1 MNKKENPG
9 VSRRGA
15 AMLLLFSLAVS
26 VLLGFAMPVHAADD
40 GRTTLRTLRVGFY
53 PYTGYM
59 ATAADGSR
67 SGYAYE
73 LLQDIAQHENVTF
86 TYSCLNGNTQ
96 QAMQQLA
103 AGQIDLIPVLR
114 RTAER
119 DEQFAFSAEPIG
131 TVATMLTV
139 KAGNRSI
146 VAGDYDTFDGITV
159 GMSRS
164 GNGRNESFKAYA
176 EEHGFRYTSVYYDT
190 DEELSRA
197 LRSGEITAAAS
208 NRLRETKNEWIID
221 TFDEQSIYIAMRKD
235 DTVTQQLVN
244 DAISKI
250 NRNDPSWRTTLFNK
264 YYTGSHTSSKI
275 NLTDAEE
282 NYVIACNDADTAFTV
297 LVNPDRYPYSYMT
310 PDGMPT
316 GIMVDIF
323 QTAAGRARLRYKF
336 LKPADRS
343 EYKAMLADGQADFVI
358 DLTDDMSQAENYG
371 YKLTDSYLS
380 AEFSWVLLRR
390 HNGALN
396 NVAVAYD
403 FSPTSLEMPGLSDT
417 AHVEYLDSFDDCLAA
432 VHAGTVDAYYTYT
445 YQAERAVFD
454 DTRNELR
461 SMLSGERRNF
471 CIGVRQDY
479 DVLLRTVLNKSIDSL
494 TRAEISTITNAYI
507 NLGQQPFS
515 LTRLAYQYP
524 AIIVLTCLCVLV
536 TAVCIALAIRS
547 QRFRAETEKALRKAE
562 EASVAKTEFL
572 SNMSHDIRTPIN
584 GIMGMLDIAE
594 DNFDNKARVRDCM
607 TKMRGAASHLLSLIN
622 DVLDMTK
629 IESGN
634 MQMLDTSFDL
644 RALLDSC
651 CSIVEGQIVD
661 RHMTFTKQIGPFW
674 HPYLIGSE
682 LHIRQVL
689 INILSNAVKYTP
701 DGGEINFRAK
711 ETLFEEGLVHLRM
724 EIKDNGI
731 GMSEEFQKHIFEEFA
746 REENSTVSGIQG
758 TGLGMSITKN
768 IVDLMG
774 GTITIESE
782 PGKGSEFIVNLCF
795 ALSGQK
801 VELRQLPQL
810 EGLRALVA
818 DDDTDTCLS
827 VSTMLSKIGMRPEWT
842 ISGREAVIRTRY
854 AMEQGDEFSV
864 YIIDWMIPDMNGIEI
879 VRQIR
884 KVIGKSC
891 PIIILT
897 AYDWSDIEEEARAAG
912 VTAFCEKPLFL
923 SELRRVLAEP
933 FGAEPA
939 CRPVQLN
946 AEAFK
951 GKKILLVEDNELN
964 REIAVEILK
973 EAGFEVESAEDGE
986 IAVRKMK
993 QAADGQYDLILMDIQ
1008 MPNMDGYEATRQIRA
1023 LPDAAKAGI
1032 PIFAMT
1038 ANAFEEDRQN
1048 ALKAGMNGH
1057 IAKPLDIPHLLQV
1070 LADVLK

>member
-26 VLLGFAMPVHAADD
+26 VLLGFAMPVHAADG
-40 GRTTLRTLRVGFY
+40 GRITLRTLRVGFY

-73 LLQDIAQHENVTF
+73 LLQDMAKYEN
-86 TYSCLNGNTQ
+86 LNYEYLGYDCDVNEI
-96 QAMQQLA
+96 MDMLEN
-103 AGQIDLIPVLR
+103 GEVDIVPMLR
-114 RTAER
+114 KTPER
-119 DEQFAFSAEPIG
+119 EERFDFSAEPISNI
-131 TVATMLTV
+131 ATMLTV

-146 VAGDYDTFDGITV
+146 VAGDYSTYDGMIV
-159 GMSRS
+159 GVSRT
-164 GNGRNESFKAYA
+164 GNSRNDSFKAYA
-176 EEHGFRYTSVYYDT
+176 EEHGFRYTLVSYDT
-190 DEELSRA
+190 DEELSSA
-197 LRSGEITAAAS
+197 LRTGEITAAVS
-208 NRLRETKNEWIID
+208 NRMRQTKNEWIID
-221 TFDEQSIYIAMRKD
+221 TFDVQDSYIAVRKGD
-235 DTVTQQLVN
+235 APTLRLVN
-244 DAISKI
+244 NAIAAM
-250 NRNDPSWRTTLFNK
+250 NRDNPSWRTTLFNK

-275 NLTDAEE
+275 YLTDAEE
-282 NYVIACNDADTAFTV
+282 NYVIACNDADTVFTV

-323 QTAAGRARLRYKF
+323 QKAAGRARLRYKF

-343 EYKAMLADGQADFVI
+343 EYKTMLADGQADFVI
-358 DLTDDMSQAENYG
+358 DLTDDLSKAEDYG

-390 HNGALN
+390 HSGALN
-396 NVAVAYD
+396 RIAVAYD
-403 FSPTSLEMPGLSDT
+403 FSPSALEMPGLSDT
-417 AHVEYLDSFDDCLAA
+417 AHVEYLDSFNDCLAA

-461 SMLSGERRNF
+461 SMLSGEQRNF

-494 TRAEISTITNAYI
+494 TRAEISTITNAYV

-524 AIIVLTCLCVLV
+524 AIIVLTGLCVLV
-536 TAVCIALAIRS
+536 TAVCIALVIRA

-731 GMSEEFQKHIFEEFA
+731 GMSEEFLQHIFEPFTQEQ
-746 REENSTVSGIQG
+746 RSSRTHYKG
-758 TGLGMSITKN
+758 TGLGMAITKKL
-768 IVDLMG
+768 VDQMHGSLDV
-774 GTITIESE
+774 ESE
-782 PGKGSEFIVNLCF
+782 PGKGSTFIVRLSLPL
-795 ALSGQK
+795 ALGTPPKAEPSVVVRHAASAAASGSSW
-801 VELRQLPQL
+801 
-810 EGLRALVA
+810 
-818 DDDTDTCLS
+818 DDAS
-827 VSTMLSKIGMRPEWT
+827 
-842 ISGREAVIRTRY
+842 
-854 AMEQGDEFSV
+854 
-864 YIIDWMIPDMNGIEI
+864 
-879 VRQIR
+879 
-884 KVIGKSC
+884 
-891 PIIILT
+891 
-897 AYDWSDIEEEARAAG
+897 AAG
-912 VTAFCEKPLFL
+912 AETAAAAPAAAETVLPLAGL
-923 SELRRVLAEP
+923 HLLLA
-933 FGAEPA
+933 
-939 CRPVQLN
+939 
-946 AEAFK
+946 
-951 GKKILLVEDNELN
+951 EDNELN
-964 REIAVEILK
+964 SEIATALLEEQGASITAVENGRLAL
-973 EAGFEVESAEDGE
+973 EA
-986 IAVRKMK
+986 I
-993 QAADGQYDLILMDIQ
+993 QNAAPHTYDAILMDVM
-1008 MPNMDGYEATRQIRA
+1008 MPEMNGLEATRYIRA
-1023 LPDAAKAGI
+1023 FEGKGPGEGT
-1032 PIFAMT
+1032 PIIAMT
-1038 ANAFEEDRQN
+1038 ANVFADDVK
-1048 ALKAGMNGH
+1048 ACLDAGMNSHVG
-1057 IAKPLDIPHLLQV
+1057 KPLDMKV
-1070 LADVLK
+1070 LIGEILKYTDAR

>member
-1 MNKKENPG
+1 MIKKENPG
-9 VSRRGA
+9 VCRRGA

-26 VLLGFAMPVHAADD
+26 VLLGFAMPVYAAD
-40 GRTTLRTLRVGFY
+40 GGKATLRTLRVGFY
-53 PYTGYM
+53 AYTGYHVM
-59 ATAADGSR
+59 DADGNR
-67 SGYAYE
+67 SGYSYE
-73 LLQDIAQHENVTF
+73 TLQDMAEYENLDYEYLGYDCDVNEIMDM
-86 TYSCLNGNTQ
+86 LENGEVDIVP
-96 QAMQQLA
+96 M
-103 AGQIDLIPVLR
+103 LR
-114 RTAER
+114 KTPER
-119 DEQFAFSAEPIG
+119 EERFDFSAEPISNI
-131 TVATMLTV
+131 ATMLTV

-146 VAGDYDTFDGITV
+146 VAGDYSTYDGMIV
-159 GMSRS
+159 GVSRT
-164 GNGRNESFKAYA
+164 GNGRNDSFKAYA
-176 EEHGFRYTSVYYDT
+176 EEHGFRYTMVSYDT
-190 DEELSRA
+190 DEELSSA
-197 LRSGEITAAAS
+197 LRTGEITAAVS
-208 NRLRETKNEWIID
+208 NRMRQTKNEWIID
-221 TFDEQSIYIAMRKD
+221 TFDVQDSYIAVRKGD
-235 DTVTQQLVN
+235 APTLRLVN
-244 DAISKI
+244 NAIAAM
-250 NRNDPSWRTTLFNK
+250 NRDNPSWRTTLFNK

-282 NYVIACNDADTAFTV
+282 NYVIACNDAGTVFTV

-323 QTAAGRARLRYKF
+323 QKAAGRARLRYKF

-358 DLTDDMSQAENYG
+358 DLTDDLSQAEDYG

-390 HNGALN
+390 HSGALN

-403 FSPTSLEMPGLSDT
+403 FSSSSLEMPGLSDT

-432 VHAGTVDAYYTYT
+432 VRAGTVDAYYTYT
-445 YQAERAVFD
+445 YQAERTVFD
-454 DTRNELR
+454 DTHNELR
-461 SMLSGERRNF
+461 SMLSDEQRNF

-479 DVLLRTVLNKSIDSL
+479 DVLLRTVLNKSVDSL
-494 TRAEISTITNAYI
+494 TRAEISTITNAYV

-524 AIIVLTCLCVLV
+524 SIIALTCLCILI
-536 TAVCIALAIRS
+536 TAVCIVLVIRA

-689 INILSNAVKYTP
+689 INILSNSVKYTP

-731 GMSEEFQKHIFEEFA
+731 GMSEEFLQHIFEPFTQEQ
-746 REENSTVSGIQG
+746 RSSRTHYKG
-758 TGLGMSITKN
+758 TGLGMAITKKL
-768 IVDLMG
+768 VDQMHGSLDV
-774 GTITIESE
+774 ESE
-782 PGKGSEFIVNLCF
+782 PGKGSTFIVR
-795 ALSGQK
+795 LS
-801 VELRQLPQL
+801 LPVGTPPKD
-810 EGLRALVA
+810 EP
-818 DDDTDTCLS
+818 S
-827 VSTMLSKIGMRPEWT
+827 VVVRHTAPAAASAAA
-842 ISGREAVIRTRY
+842 SGSSWNDA
-854 AMEQGDEFSV
+854 
-864 YIIDWMIPDMNGIEI
+864 
-879 VRQIR
+879 
-884 KVIGKSC
+884 
-891 PIIILT
+891 
-897 AYDWSDIEEEARAAG
+897 
-912 VTAFCEKPLFL
+912 
-923 SELRRVLAEP
+923 
-933 FGAEPA
+933 PA
-939 CRPVQLN
+939 
-946 AEAFK
+946 AEAETSPAAPAAAEAAPPLA
-951 GKKILLVEDNELN
+951 GLHLLLAEDNELN
-964 REIAVEILK
+964 SEIATTLLEEQGAKITAVENGRLAL
-973 EAGFEVESAEDGE
+973 EAV
-986 IAVRKMK
+986 
-993 QAADGQYDLILMDIQ
+993 QNAAPRTYDAILMDVM
-1008 MPNMDGYEATRQIRA
+1008 MPEMNGLEATRCIRA
-1023 LPDAAKAGI
+1023 YEGKGPGEGT
-1032 PIFAMT
+1032 PIIAMT
-1038 ANAFEEDRQN
+1038 ANVFADDVK
-1048 ALKAGMNGH
+1048 ACLDAGMNSHVG
-1057 IAKPLDIPHLLQV
+1057 KPLDMKV
-1070 LADVLK
+1070 LIGEILKYTDAR

>member
-9 VSRRGA
+9 VSRRWA

-26 VLLGFAMPVHAADD
+26 ILLGFAMPVHAADG

-103 AGQIDLIPVLR
+103 AGQVDLIPVLR

-164 GNGRNESFKAYA
+164 GNGRNESFQAYA
-176 EEHGFRYTSVYYDT
+176 EEHGFRYTPVYYDT
-190 DEELSRA
+190 DEELSSA
-197 LRSGEITAAAS
+197 LRNGEITAAAS

-275 NLTDAEE
+275 YLTDAEE
-282 NYVIACNDADTAFTV
+282 NYVIACNDADTVFTV

-323 QTAAGRARLRYKF
+323 QKAAGRARLRYKF

-390 HNGALN
+390 HNGGLN

-403 FSPTSLEMPGLSDT
+403 FSPSALEMPGLSDT
-417 AHVEYLDSFDDCLAA
+417 AHIEYLDSFDDCLAA

-445 YQAERAVFD
+445 YQAERTVFD

-461 SMLSGERRNF
+461 SMLSGEQRNF
-471 CIGVRQDY
+471 CIGVRQNY

-494 TRAEISTITNAYI
+494 TRAEISTITNAYV

-536 TAVCIALAIRS
+536 TAVCIALVIRA

-584 GIMGMLDIAE
+584 GILGMLEVIRDCRSDE
-594 DNFDNKARVRDCM
+594 ARVDDCLG
-607 TKMRGAASHLLSLIN
+607 KIDISAKHLLSLVN
-622 DVLDMTK
+622 DVLDMSK
-629 IESGN
+629 IESN
-634 MQMLDTSFDL
+634 SFVVEAKPFNLARTLVEVDDIVRIQAEQSGLQLYTDHDDVHDADL
-644 RALLDSC
+644 LGSAL
-651 CSIVEGQIVD
+651 
-661 RHMTFTKQIGPFW
+661 
-674 HPYLIGSE
+674 YLKK
-682 LHIRQVL
+682 
-689 INILSNAVKYTP
+689 ILVNLYSNAIKYNKP
-701 DGGEINFRAK
+701 GGSITTR
-711 ETLFEEGLVHLRM
+711 LR
-724 EIKDNGI
+724 EVSRTADTAVYAFTIRDTGI
-731 GMSEEFQKHIFEEFA
+731 GMTQDFIDNHLFEAFSQEDNAA
-746 REENSTVSGIQG
+746 RSQYGG
-758 TGLGMSITKN
+758 TGLGMSIVSQLVQKMN
-768 IVDLMG
+768 
-774 GTITIESE
+774 GTITVESTVGE
-782 PGKGSEFIVNLCF
+782 GSCF
-795 ALSGQK
+795 T
-801 VELRQLPQL
+801 VTLP
-810 EGLRALVA
+810 
-818 DDDTDTCLS
+818 
-827 VSTMLSKIGMRPEWT
+827 
-842 ISGREAVIRTRY
+842 Y
-854 AMEQGDEFSV
+854 A
-864 YIIDWMIPDMNGIEI
+864 IDHDP
-879 VRQIR
+879 
-884 KVIGKSC
+884 
-891 PIIILT
+891 P
-897 AYDWSDIEEEARAAG
+897 AAG
-912 VTAFCEKPLFL
+912 PEK
-923 SELRRVLAEP
+923 
-933 FGAEPA
+933 
-939 CRPVQLN
+939 
-946 AEAFK
+946 EASTDLH
-951 GKKILLVEDNELN
+951 GKRLLVVEDNELN
-964 REIAVEILK
+964 MEIAEFMLK
-973 EAGFEVESAEDGE
+973 SAGAEVVKAFDGESA
-986 IAVRKMK
+986 VRAF
-993 QAADGQYDLILMDIQ
+993 AADPAGCDAILMDLM
-1008 MPNMDGYEATRQIRA
+1008 MPVMDGYAAARAIRA
-1023 LPDAAKAGI
+1023 GGQPRAGTV
-1032 PIFAMT
+1032 PIIAMS
-1038 ANAFEEDRQN
+1038 ANAYAEDVKKC
-1048 ALKAGMNGH
+1048 LDSGMNAH
-1057 IAKPLDIPHLLQV
+1057 ISKPLFK
-1070 LADVLK
+1070 DVMLRTIARFV

>member
-26 VLLGFAMPVHAADD
+26 VLLGFAMPVHAADG

-53 PYTGYM
+53 AYTGYHIM
-59 ATAADGSR
+59 DADGSR

-73 LLQDIAQHENVTF
+73 TLQDMAKYEN
-86 TYSCLNGNTQ
+86 LNYEYLGYDCDVNEI
-96 QAMQQLA
+96 MDMLEN
-103 AGQIDLIPVLR
+103 GEVDIVPMLR
-114 RTAER
+114 KTPER
-119 DEQFAFSAEPIG
+119 EERFDFSAEPISNI
-131 TVATMLTV
+131 ATMLTV

-146 VAGDYDTFDGITV
+146 VAGDYSTYDGMIV
-159 GMSRS
+159 GVSRT
-164 GNGRNESFKAYA
+164 GNSRNDSFKAYA
-176 EEHGFRYTSVYYDT
+176 EEHGFRYTLVSYDT
-190 DEELSRA
+190 DEELSSA
-197 LRSGEITAAAS
+197 LRTGEITAAVS
-208 NRLRETKNEWIID
+208 NRMRQTKNEWIID
-221 TFDEQSIYIAMRKD
+221 TFDVQDSYIAVRKGD
-235 DTVTQQLVN
+235 APTLRLVN
-244 DAISKI
+244 NAIAAM
-250 NRNDPSWRTTLFNK
+250 NRDNPSWRTTLFNK

-282 NYVIACNDADTAFTV
+282 NYVTACNDADTAFTV

-323 QTAAGRARLRYKF
+323 QKAAGRARLRYKF

-358 DLTDDMSQAENYG
+358 DLTDDMSQAEDYG

-403 FSPTSLEMPGLSDT
+403 FSPSSLEMPGLSDT
-417 AHVEYLDSFDDCLAA
+417 AHIEYLNSFDDCLAA
-432 VHAGTVDAYYTYT
+432 VRDGTVDAYYTYT
-445 YQAERAVFD
+445 YQAERTVFD
-454 DTRNELR
+454 DTHNELR
-461 SMLSGERRNF
+461 SMLSDEQRNF

-524 AIIVLTCLCVLV
+524 AIIVLTGLCVLV

-731 GMSEEFQKHIFEEFA
+731 GMSEEFLQHIFEPFTQEQ
-746 REENSTVSGIQG
+746 RSSRTHYKG
-758 TGLGMSITKN
+758 TGLGMAITKKP
-768 IVDLMG
+768 VDQMHGSLDV
-774 GTITIESE
+774 ESE
-782 PGKGSEFIVNLCF
+782 PGKGSTFIVR
-795 ALSGQK
+795 LS
-801 VELRQLPQL
+801 LPL
-810 EGLRALVA
+810 GTPPKAEPSVVVRHAASAAASGSSWDDAPAAVA
-818 DDDTDTCLS
+818 ET
-827 VSTMLSKIGMRPEWT
+827 
-842 ISGREAVIRTRY
+842 
-854 AMEQGDEFSV
+854 
-864 YIIDWMIPDMNGIEI
+864 
-879 VRQIR
+879 
-884 KVIGKSC
+884 
-891 PIIILT
+891 
-897 AYDWSDIEEEARAAG
+897 AAG
-912 VTAFCEKPLFL
+912 AETAAAAPAAAETVLPLAGL
-923 SELRRVLAEP
+923 HLLLA
-933 FGAEPA
+933 
-939 CRPVQLN
+939 
-946 AEAFK
+946 
-951 GKKILLVEDNELN
+951 EDNELN
-964 REIAVEILK
+964 SEIATALLEEQGASITAVENGRLAL
-973 EAGFEVESAEDGE
+973 EA
-986 IAVRKMK
+986 I
-993 QAADGQYDLILMDIQ
+993 QNAAPRTYDAILMDVM
-1008 MPNMDGYEATRQIRA
+1008 MPEMNGLEATRYIRA
-1023 LPDAAKAGI
+1023 FEGKGPGEGT
-1032 PIFAMT
+1032 PIIAMT
-1038 ANAFEEDRQN
+1038 ANVFADDVK
-1048 ALKAGMNGH
+1048 ACLDAGMNSHVG
-1057 IAKPLDIPHLLQV
+1057 KPLDMKV
-1070 LADVLK
+1070 LIGEILKYTNAR